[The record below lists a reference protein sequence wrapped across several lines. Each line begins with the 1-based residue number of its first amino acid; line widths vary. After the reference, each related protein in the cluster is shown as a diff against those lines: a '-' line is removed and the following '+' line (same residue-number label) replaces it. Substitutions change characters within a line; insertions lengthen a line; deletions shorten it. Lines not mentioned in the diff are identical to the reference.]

1 MSHLVPK
8 GKDNAPEPENHL
20 EKTLNC
26 RVRRVANR
34 VGGLVVFVDGV
45 VSPILHIDRPNP
57 TQQKLETS
65 FIKLSNCLKGDNVM
79 ETPARKQ
86 YV

>member
-1 MSHLVPK
+1 MRQNQRITWK
-8 GKDNAPEPENHL
+8 R
-20 EKTLNC
+20 KTLKC

-34 VGGLVVFVDGV
+34 VGGLVVLVDGV

-57 TQQKLETS
+57 TQQKLEAS

-86 YV
+86 YF